1 MIQRAYERYCW
12 IFEAKESDPEYL
24 ALRQRFLAQE
34 PEFRALMQALP
45 PAKRQVINE
54 YLGILAEL
62 EERAM
67 ELACFAP

>member
-12 IFEAKESDPEYL
+12 ILEAKESDPEYL
-24 ALRQRFLAQE
+24 SLRQRFLDQE
-34 PEFRALMQALP
+34 PEFRALMQGLP
-45 PAKRQVINE
+45 LEQREVITE